1 MTTFLLRRILQLVP
15 VLFGVSIA
23 VFAMIHAIP
32 GDPAEMVAG
41 IDATPHDV
49 EIVRQ
54 RLGLDQPLLQQ
65 YLIFVG
71 NALTGDFGTSFRT
84 GLPVSEEIMPR
95 FYNTMV
101 LSVAALIISVVVGFV
116 SGVVSAVWKFSIFD
130 NVSLLVSLIGLSMPP
145 FFLGLVL
152 LMVFSVDL
160 GWFPMSGMGDWRHL
174 VLPAVT
180 LGLPSGAVVA
190 RMTRSSLID
199 VLDQDYIR
207 TARAKGLPEY
217 TVVNSH
223 AVRNALIPV
232 ITIVGLQMG
241 FLLGGAVVCESVFA
255 WPGIGRLTVQAI
267 LARDFPVIQASVLLL
282 AVIFVV
288 VNFLTDR
295 LYGVFD
301 PRIKVQ

>member
-288 VNFLTDR
+288 VNFLTDL